1 MKKYFSS
8 KYIKIDLRIV
18 NSVADIERLR
28 DDNGIPKEK
37 MSPKKVLITKE
48 SCDIIFYD
56 ATTFYMVAFIYKG
69 ETTINYVDEL
79 SEYLNSLTSI
89 DFVKSYD
96 FTDMSVDSVL
106 DKIGATGLESLSQ
119 KEKSFLESQK

>member
-8 KYIKIDLRIV
+8 KYIKVDLRIV

-37 MSPKKVLITKE
+37 MSPKKVLKIKE

-56 ATTFYMVAFIYKG
+56 ATTFYIVAFIYKD
-69 ETTINYVDEL
+69 ETTINYVDKL